1 MLTVELTVADLRD
14 DAYNHHD
21 VSVVPTEVWAGEV
34 HGEGQP
40 GVVEGEL
47 GLQRDL
53 VLLVRGV
60 LHPDIRRREGDDLT
74 GGCHTGVQR
83 AGGPTPVPTTG
94 GNHQVVLTASLP
106 ALKVTVGSTGVGHLR
121 KYLIKYLFQFRKYF
135 R

>member
-1 MLTVELTVADLRD
+1 MCMLIKYSDLRD
-14 DAYNHHD
+14 DAHNHHD
-21 VSVVPTEVWAGEV
+21 VAVIATELGTGKV
-34 HGEGQP
+34 HGERQT

-47 GLQRDL
+47 RLQGDL
-53 VLLVRGV
+53 VLLVRSV
-60 LHPDIRRREGDDLT
+60 LHPDIRRWEGDDLT